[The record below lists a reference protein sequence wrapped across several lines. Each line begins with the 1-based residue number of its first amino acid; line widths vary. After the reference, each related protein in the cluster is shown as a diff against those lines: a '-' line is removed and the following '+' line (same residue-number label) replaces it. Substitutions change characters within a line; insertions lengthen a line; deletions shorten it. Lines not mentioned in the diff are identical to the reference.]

1 MPKPMFKWRIFLVK
15 AVPALFLGTVE
26 APDEKTAL
34 EIAVDEFEVDDPEQ
48 RKKLIAK
55 RRG

>member
-1 MPKPMFKWRIFLVK
+1 MPKPIQKWRIFLLE
-15 AVPALFLGTVE
+15 ALPTLLLGTVE

-34 EIAVDEFEVDDPEQ
+34 EIAVDEFEIDDPDQ
-48 RKKLIAK
+48 QKKLIAK